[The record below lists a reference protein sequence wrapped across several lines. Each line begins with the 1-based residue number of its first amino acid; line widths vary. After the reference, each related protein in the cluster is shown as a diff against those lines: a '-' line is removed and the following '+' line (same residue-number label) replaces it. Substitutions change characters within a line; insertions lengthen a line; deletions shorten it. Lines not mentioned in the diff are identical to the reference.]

1 MFEIG
6 AGYTLYESEEAPRFA
21 LTRLEEHLGARIL
34 RRSLTV
40 WREHCSECAM
50 PSCYSTCTFYRP
62 RLDYKCRR
70 LDGGIRVIPSNEHI
84 AVPMI
89 IKFGRWARLLGY
101 GPAGLLEVNAARRRE
116 SRALSVA
123 HTAERIPASRGI
135 AAPIRRRI
143 TNIMSRPHAW
153 DTTDLTRLFVVAE
166 CNNPAPAAVRLIFS
180 FGIMADEHSAGVG
193 DLQDHAHPP
202 QRILGP

>member
-6 AGYTLYESEEAPRFA
+6 AGYTLYESEKAPRFA

-116 SRALSVA
+116 S
-123 HTAERIPASRGI
+123 
-135 AAPIRRRI
+135 
-143 TNIMSRPHAW
+143 
-153 DTTDLTRLFVVAE
+153 
-166 CNNPAPAAVRLIFS
+166 
-180 FGIMADEHSAGVG
+180 
-193 DLQDHAHPP
+193 
-202 QRILGP
+202 